1 MIAIKKYQ
9 LVKVMVDYSVDY
21 LYFKMLVDLSKHLE
35 LVTDPNTIK

>member
-9 LVKVMVDYSVDY
+9 LVKVMVHYSVDY
-21 LYFKMLVDLSKHLE
+21 LYFKMPVDLSKHLE